1 MNIAE
6 STRKQ
11 EFLVLFQQYE
21 QDIYRMILPQKKL
34 TSKIETT
41 IIDFLTTEE
50 IVSILNNE
58 PYEIIVYSKDKKKM
72 N

>member
-1 MNIAE
+1 M
-6 STRKQ
+6 
-11 EFLVLFQQYE
+11 LFQQYE

-34 TSKIETT
+34 ASKIETT